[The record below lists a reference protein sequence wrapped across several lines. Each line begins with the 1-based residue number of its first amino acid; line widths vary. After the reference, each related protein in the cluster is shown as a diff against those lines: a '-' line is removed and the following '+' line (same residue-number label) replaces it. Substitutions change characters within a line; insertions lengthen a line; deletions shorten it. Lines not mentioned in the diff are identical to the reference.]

1 MRKRFK
7 AAHSFPMEDA
17 GLFFF
22 NNCLNSIRTIPVLP
36 RDDKKTDDVDTDA
49 EDHCFVGDTLVDT
62 DRGQV
67 AIRDLVGK
75 SGRSL
80 AQMVDSITLRTA
92 D

>member
-49 EDHCFVGDTLVDT
+49 EDHAGDAVRYRVHTPNVGHVFGRNREEYYDLERTL
-62 DRGQV
+62 
-67 AIRDLVGK
+67 
-75 SGRSL
+75 RSL
-80 AQMVDSITLRTA
+80 P
-92 D
+92 